1 MTSQK
6 VSFTDAA
13 LKAGLIAGSLDATAA
28 SIQYYTLTGGNPAK
42 VFQYVASAAFGNQV
56 HTSGTLFGWAAVGL
70 VLHFIIAISF
80 AFFFFK
86 FFRYIKKLLPNW
98 IVAGIV
104 FGLLVWAVM
113 NLIVVPVSFGKPY
126 VFHFEKSATAAAILI
141 LAIGLPISWLANRYY
156 SINDSAN

>member
-1 MTSQK
+1 MTTSK

-13 LKAGLIAGSLDATAA
+13 LQAGLIAGALDATAA
-28 SIQYYTLTGGNPAK
+28 SVQYYSITGDNPAK
-42 VFQYVASAAFGNQV
+42 VFRYVATAAFGNQV

-86 FFRYIKKLLPNW
+86 FYSYIKKLLPNW

-126 VFHFEKSATAAAILI
+126 VFHLEKSATAAAILI
-141 LAIGLPISWLANRYY
+141 IAIGLPVSWLANRYY
-156 SINDSAN
+156 AIKDSVS